1 MKYLFRDTSP
11 QDAPAVAAFL
21 QRIFELAP
29 GDPLVDPRHLRWKC
43 WEPRPDWPGSRGYLL
58 ASQDRIVAHGI
69 AVPLLCLD
77 SRRRLRMFHLT
88 DWAAD
93 PQSVGSGVILL
104 KRIATMVDAVVVAGG
119 SEIAQRV
126 LPALGF
132 TVCGEITRFAR
143 PLRPLRRLKGQ
154 KFSLRAGAQAARGLL
169 WSWQA
174 PPARTRGWAASRI
187 APEQLA
193 SAAIPW
199 PRPAQGAAIF
209 ERTAEMVAH
218 FLKCPAAQMELYSV
232 AQDGLSRGYFLLAY
246 APGQARIADFYSC
259 GEDRESWRILIELA
273 VAQARRNPAVAEV
286 VAIGSDPITRQA
298 LVDCGFHARGSY
310 PLRLLPARGIEFP
323 SLPVRL
329 HRIDSD
335 AAYLHGGKP
344 EYWA

>member
-1 MKYLFRDTSP
+1 MRRRSRRFSSASSNWLPEILSSI
-11 QDAPAVAAFL
+11 PAICGGSA
-21 QRIFELAP
+21 
-29 GDPLVDPRHLRWKC
+29 
-43 WEPRPDWPGSRGYLL
+43 GSR
-58 ASQDRIVAHGI
+58 
-69 AVPLLCLD
+69 
-77 SRRRLRMFHLT
+77 
-88 DWAAD
+88 
-93 PQSVGSGVILL
+93 VILL